1 MNLND
6 EKLREALLEKAA
18 ELAFGTNADLARL
31 AFFGEENPEIIEKL
45 DLSRMSELEKVSNG
59 TVKLKTLD
67 RVKLIELLLNATVQ
81 ESAQSG
87 DATGILAALERAS
100 QRIASGEK
108 AAGNEV
114 S

>member
-1 MNLND
+1 MND

-31 AFFGEENPEIIEKL
+31 AFLGEENPEIIEKL

-67 RVKLIELLLNATVQ
+67 RVKLIELLLDATAAAAAPA
-81 ESAQSG
+81 E
-87 DATGILAALERAS
+87 DATGILAALERAA
-100 QRIASGEK
+100 QRIGENEK
-108 AAGNEV
+108 AAENEV